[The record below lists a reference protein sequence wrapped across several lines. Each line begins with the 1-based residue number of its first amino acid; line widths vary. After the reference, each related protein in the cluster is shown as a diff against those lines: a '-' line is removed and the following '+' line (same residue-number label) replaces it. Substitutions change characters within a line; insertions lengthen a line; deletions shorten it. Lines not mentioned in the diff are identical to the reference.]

1 MNVKLIGLTQSFV
14 EGIKTP
20 EELLIYIARVSTPSN
35 QMNTETS
42 DKLIKYLIAH
52 EHWSPFDMVNMI
64 VEVKTSK
71 AVSIQILRHWSIK
84 PQEFSQRYSSVT
96 DIENIEFRKQAN
108 TNRQSSTDILGS
120 IDEWQDPK
128 YNTSDPDIRAWI
140 AQVSQSLFRTLSLYA
155 EGINLGIA
163 KETARMI
170 LPMAT
175 STTMYLNGSVRS
187 WIHYLH
193 QRLSEHAQKEH
204 RIIAAQIADIFKQNF
219 PFTAKA
225 INL

>member
-1 MNVKLIGLTQSFV
+1 MSVKLIGLTQSFV
-14 EGIKTP
+14 EGITTP

-108 TNRQSSTDILGS
+108 TNRQSSTDVLGGIFS
-120 IDEWQDPK
+120 DSK
-128 YNTSDPDIRAWI
+128 THYYTKDPDIRKWI
-140 AQVSQSLFRTLSLYA
+140 AQASANLDMTLSLYT
-155 EGINLGIA
+155 EGVKLGIA

-204 RIIAAQIADIFKQNF
+204 RIIAAQIADIFKHNF